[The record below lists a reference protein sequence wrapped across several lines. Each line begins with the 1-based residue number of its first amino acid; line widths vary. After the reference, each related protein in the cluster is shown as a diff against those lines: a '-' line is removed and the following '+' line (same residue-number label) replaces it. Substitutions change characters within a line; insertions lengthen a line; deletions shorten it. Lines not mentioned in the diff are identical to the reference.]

1 MRRVM
6 LTALIFSLSA
16 PVQAQILSGIAPYV
30 SVAIGNYADW
40 QTTRNDLETGRFHE
54 AQPAVYRQ
62 DMKTITVFKATGVA
76 AVLTLM
82 WVLQRTGH
90 PKASRVVGYLDAGVT
105 SVAAIHNYRLLH
117 P

>member
-6 LTALIFSLSA
+6 LTALVLLLAS
-16 PVQAQILSGIAPYV
+16 PVQGQTLSSIAPYV
-30 SVAIGNYADW
+30 SVAVGNYADW

-62 DMKTITVFKATGVA
+62 DMRTVTIFKATGVA
-76 AVLTLM
+76 VVVTLM
-82 WVLQRTGH
+82 WALQKTGH
-90 PKASRVVGYLDAGVT
+90 PKASKVVGYLDAGVT
-105 SVAAIHNYRLLH
+105 SAAAVHNYRLLH